1 MVPRCFPPH
10 GGGLLAKSSLTLA
23 TPWTIA
29 CQAPLCP
36 WDSPGKH
43 TEVGC
48 HFLLQGIF
56 PTQGW
61 NSCLLHWQADSLSL
75 SHQGGPTSDMQM
87 IAESEEEI
95 KTS

>member
-56 PTQGW
+56 Q
-61 NSCLLHWQADSLSL
+61 
-75 SHQGGPTSDMQM
+75 
-87 IAESEEEI
+87 EEETGI
-95 KTS
+95 KPGSPSL